1 MASRKLRKTE
11 DDSKKRITPKV
22 NDDDHK
28 FQLALMLKRDLIET
42 HGFIVRAAHR
52 TAISRR
58 IAYDMIKRWGLW
70 PVVNE
75 ARRQRVEQ
83 LAVEG
88 NDLLQRTKLSM
99 RG

>member
-1 MASRKLRKTE
+1 M
-11 DDSKKRITPKV
+11 
-22 NDDDHK
+22 NDEDHK
-28 FQLALMLKRDLIET
+28 LQLALKLKKDLIET
-42 HGFIVRAAHR
+42 RGCIVRAAHR
-52 TAISRR
+52 TAISRK

-75 ARRQRVEQ
+75 ARRQRVEH
-83 LAVEG
+83 LVVEG